1 MRTCGDR
8 TGTAKPEFAH
18 CDDHARPGKRGRN
31 HQRRCGVRARAGS
44 DVRYAVGCII
54 SRAHGVW
61 VGRGFAGVAG
71 RRATDSTV
79 DSRRSTAPPTTLAA
93 TRAAT
98 PRGHGF
104 SVTTAIG
111 IGLVVA
117 LALGA
122 LWRSR
127 GRRR

>member
-1 MRTCGDR
+1 
-8 TGTAKPEFAH
+8 
-18 CDDHARPGKRGRN
+18 
-31 HQRRCGVRARAGS
+31 VS
-44 DVRYAVGCII
+44 AV
-54 SRAHGVW
+54 A
-61 VGRGFAGVAG
+61 AAPDAPVA
-71 RRATDSTV
+71 AL
-79 DSRRSTAPPTTLAA
+79 PTTLAA
-93 TRAAT
+93 TRDAT